1 MVENVI
7 GDIKKIKD
15 TQEDLKKKEF
25 KNKYTNQS
33 DTRGWSRSGIKRF
46 NDVYRIV
53 KEFENELKGL
63 DEEMQIHFRTYCKIQ
78 KKSEKEYE
86 GENSKLVYVYDTEDS
101 DVVGIYE
108 ASNVTEL

>member
-15 TQEDLKKKEF
+15 TQEDLEKKEF

-46 NDVYRIV
+46 NSVYKIV
-53 KEFENELKGL
+53 KQFENKLKDL
-63 DEEMQIHFRTYCKIQ
+63 DEVMQQHFRKYCKIE
-78 KKSEKEYE
+78 KKSENEYE
-86 GENSKLVYVYDTEDS
+86 GENSKLVYVYDSEDS
-101 DVVGIYE
+101 DVFGIYE